1 MVIKFMNNLSIAVL
15 SGIIGLLVSQWSNGL
30 VITSL
35 VGDMLVNILLPMVF
49 IFVTYIS
56 LAK

>member
-1 MVIKFMNNLSIAVL
+1 MNNLSIAVL